1 MMSDICGFTSLAE
14 HLPPPQ
20 VVSLLNG
27 YFEKMTGIIFDYEGT
42 IDEFLGDAIL
52 AVFGAPKR
60 QNNDPERAV
69 RCALAMREAMA
80 IVNAANEAAGLP
92 ALQHRIALNTGSVI
106 AGNIGSEQRAK
117 YGCVGHAMNVTSRIE
132 GQTDNDE
139 ILISD
144 ATCQAL
150 PEGIFDLGEP
160 RELVVKG
167 IEDHILAYPVL
178 GLKS

>member
-1 MMSDICGFTSLAE
+1 MSGEVRRGTFVEDCE
-14 HLPPPQ
+14 Q
-20 VVSLLNG
+20 VV
-27 YFEKMTGIIFDYEGT
+27 E
-42 IDEFLGDAIL
+42 IL
-52 AVFGAPKR
+52 RARDLVEC
-60 QNNDPERAV
+60 DPERAV

-80 IVNAANEAAGLP
+80 MVNAANEAAGLP

-132 GQTDNDE
+132 GQTNNDE

-144 ATCQAL
+144 ATRQAL
-150 PEGIFDLGEP
+150 PKGIFDLGKP